1 MCYNINTK
9 NLKGLDVTRI
19 LNIHGYK
26 GSQENSAASALKKI
40 GYDVISPA
48 INYDF
53 DSPKSI
59 IDNLSAVLYDESPD
73 VIVGTSLG
81 GFFAAVLSARNDL
94 PVIFVNPCLMPF
106 LTLGKLGY
114 RGNIMEFV
122 PLFWELSELK
132 LYNTST
138 IVGGEDEIIDHN
150 AVTKKFLD
158 NKRYKAEPNGKHSGV
173 TLPLEEF
180 FSETMEHIQN
190 TKEYN
195 PEKAVDTFC
204 SCVNKQLVQRLESG
218 DLLKS
223 GNKLTWVNQNGKHNI
238 TVNEYDKTTA
248 KVTYT
253 VEGEDEK
260 RQSRLDK
267 FYILDKEHLKSLYDK
282 AGSFNDKNNAPNI
295 RGVYILWNTKE
306 DKYYVGQSKNIR
318 GKICEHYDK
327 NSQSGFDRLFRSA
340 NDNFLMR
347 YVALDGSGFS
357 DSDALETAFIAYF
370 DSYNKG
376 YNKTRGSKLLL
387 DRLRVADFLI

>member
-1 MCYNINTK
+1 MK
-9 NLKGLDVTRI
+9 I

-26 GSQENSAASALKKI
+26 GSQENSAATALKKL
-40 GYDVISPA
+40 GYNVISPA
-48 INYDF
+48 INYDS
-53 DSPKSI
+53 DSPESI

-94 PVIFVNPCLMPF
+94 PVILVNPCLMPF
-106 LTLGKLGY
+106 LTLEKLGY
-114 RGNIMEFV
+114 NGNVIEFV

-138 IVGGEDEIIDHN
+138 IVGGQDEIIDHN

-158 NKRYKAEPNGKHSGV
+158 NERYKAEPEGKHSGA

-180 FSETMEHIQN
+180 FSETMEHIKN

-195 PEKAVDTFC
+195 SEKAVDTFC
-204 SCVNKQLVQRLESG
+204 SCVNKQLVQRLKSG
-218 DLLKS
+218 NLLKS
-223 GNKLTWVNQNGKHNI
+223 GNKLTWVNLNGKHNI
-238 TVNEYDKTTA
+238 TVNEYDKEKA
-248 KVTYT
+248 IVTYT

-267 FYILDKEHLKSLYDK
+267 FYILDKEYVSSLYDK
-282 AGSFNDKNNAPNI
+282 AGTFNDKNDAPDV

-306 DKYYVGQSKNIR
+306 DKYYVGQAKNIR
-318 GKICEHYDK
+318 WRMCDHYHK
-327 NSQSGFDRLFRSA
+327 NSQSKFDRLFRSE
-340 NDNFLMR
+340 NNNFSKK
-347 YVALDGSGFS
+347 YIPLDGSGFS
-357 DSDALETAFIAYF
+357 DLDALETAFIAYF

-376 YNKTRGSKLLL
+376 YNKTRGNKLLL
-387 DRLRVADFLI
+387 DRWKVADFLI